1 LRDYLTL
8 SWARFSK
15 DVAAHTQ
22 QISKILACSAPRA
35 GDIVRLDAS
44 ASTSGGNSNDSEP
57 GTLEIVARFPG
68 GLDFGKGL
76 VDINFT
82 MWPFFKALS
91 LDNIITVCEIALAPT
106 GRILFLSRYPVMLSI
121 AVLTLKYLVEL
132 RGWSG
137 IAHPNAHCRDA
148 KIYVDDPGPWI
159 IGLGTEARYSVRPS
173 SEVCICDLDINYI
186 NCPSPPAYSLSVKHQ
201 REKFKQQLMGAFSSF
216 YSADHLIPS
225 EFKEA
230 FPAGRFR
237 PLCKIQAKRGVSNAA
252 ASIISEAI
260 KSPEWWNGPK
270 VIQTLDTL
278 MTEKLKKPSFF
289 KRLTG
294 SGKLPPRLTSAEQ
307 AIQLSIRKRATAFVD
322 ARDDLETKIGRLSRR
337 LNFLVTES
345 DLWREKFITFEQYA
359 EKLSTEAT
367 ELRAKINREQ
377 RESKRLSG
385 MISATAQEKLRL
397 ESSMLSQFFSVFF
410 SNSLLRIA

>member
-1 LRDYLTL
+1 
-8 SWARFSK
+8 
-15 DVAAHTQ
+15 VAAHTL
-22 QISKILACSAPRA
+22 QISKILACPAPRA

-44 ASTSGGNSNDSEP
+44 ASNNSGDGDAGS
-57 GTLEIVARFPG
+57 LEIVARFPG

-91 LDNIITVCEIALAPT
+91 LDNILNVCEVALAPT
-106 GRILFLSRYPVMLSI
+106 GRVLFLSRYPAMLST
-121 AVLTLKYLVEL
+121 AVLSLKYLAEL
-132 RGWSG
+132 RGWNG

-159 IGLGTEARYSVRPS
+159 IGLSTESRYSVRPS
-173 SEVCICDLDINYI
+173 PEVCICDLDINYV
-186 NCPSPPAYSLSVKHQ
+186 NCPAPPAYSLSIKHQ
-201 REKFKQQLMGAFSSF
+201 RERFKQQLVSAFDSY
-216 YSADHLIPS
+216 YSADYLIPS

-252 ASIISEAI
+252 ASVISEAI
-260 KSPEWWNGPK
+260 KAPEWWNGPK
-270 VIQTLDTL
+270 VLQTLDVIL
-278 MTEKLKKPSFF
+278 TEKMKRPSFL
-289 KRLTG
+289 KRLTRT
-294 SGKLPPRLTSAEQ
+294 GKMPPRLTVAEQ
-307 AIQLSIRKRATAFVD
+307 AIQLSIRKRAAAFVD

-367 ELRAKINREQ
+367 DLRVKINREQ

-385 MISATAQEKLRL
+385 MISATAHEKIRL
-397 ESSMLSQFFSVFF
+397 ESSKPTLLLKEKVA
-410 SNSLLRIA
+410 SLIHF